1 MSSKYDMIVITGATA
16 GGKTS
21 VAVNLAY
28 KLNAEIISAD
38 SRQVYRGM
46 DIGTG
51 KDLDEYTIN
60 GVKIPVHLIDIVDA
74 GYKYNVF
81 EYCNDF
87 KKVYNDIKSRGKLP
101 VLCGGTGLYIESVL
115 KNYQMIYVPV
125 NMPLRKKLENLDLI
139 ELEKILLNYKPL
151 HNKSDLITKKRAIR
165 AIEIADYYKKNN
177 IPPTLE
183 NSINYIVFGILYD
196 RDTRRKRI
204 SERLKYRLENGLIEE
219 AIRLHQSG
227 LSLEDMEYY
236 GLEYKFLSYY
246 LAGRINKE
254 ELFFKLNT
262 AIHQFA
268 KRQMTFFRKMEKD
281 EIKIHWIDGNLTMKE
296 KVEII
301 LKTIKT

>member
-1 MSSKYDMIVITGATA
+1 MSSKYDMIVKTGATA

>member
-1 MSSKYDMIVITGATA
+1 MIVITGATA

-151 HNKSDLITKKRAIR
+151 HNKSDLDTKKRAIR

>member
-151 HNKSDLITKKRAIR
+151 HNKSDLDTKKRAIR

>member
-1 MSSKYDMIVITGATA
+1 MIVITGATA